1 MTTQLFE
8 GFSQE
13 ALDFLVQ
20 VRLNNSREWYEKN
33 KPLYKQYLIKP
44 FQGLVSDLSHIVL
57 EIDPLF
63 EIAPSVNKTLSRLNR
78 DTRFSKDKSLYRSAM
93 WLTFKRPKSEWTGA
107 PAFFFEISPESFR
120 YGMGYY
126 SATRESMDTFR
137 KMMDEDLARF
147 DRAFDFLNRQEI
159 FAVEGEMYKRTLAPS
174 LPDTLRQWY
183 DRKNIYLVHNSSQVE
198 RLFSP
203 AIADDLAEGF
213 RMLEPIYQY
222 LLKVEARKESDAAS
236 AKY

>member
-1 MTTQLFE
+1 
-8 GFSQE
+8 
-13 ALDFLVQ
+13 
-20 VRLNNSREWYEKN
+20 
-33 KPLYKQYLIKP
+33 
-44 FQGLVSDLSHIVL
+44 
-57 EIDPLF
+57 
-63 EIAPSVNKTLSRLNR
+63 
-78 DTRFSKDKSLYRSAM
+78 
-93 WLTFKRPKSEWTGA
+93 
-107 PAFFFEISPESFR
+107 
-120 YGMGYY
+120 
-126 SATRESMDTFR
+126 
-137 KMMDEDLARF
+137 MDEDLARF